1 MTNLKRIYLLP
12 EAEIADLYA
21 RPVFNQNEQQLYFE
35 LTQVEL
41 DTLGQFGTI
50 KTKVHFILQ
59 LAYFKA
65 KNQFFTFTFDD
76 VRADVDYVLA
86 KFFKKTDVVFQGNI
100 TRQRINQQKQIILN
114 LFDYQAWSVEQAI
127 QVEAHIGELLRY
139 YPKSHDAFR
148 QLLVYLD
155 NQKIVLPTYRSL
167 QDMFTQSFAN
177 ERDRLDQLIL
187 LMPHG
192 QQEQLSELIDREDG
206 ITKLNIIRAD
216 QKNFTYTAISAEVE
230 KALGLEGLYKFAKD
244 FLPTLLLSK
253 NAIRYY
259 ADIAGQYAASRLRR
273 LDKPQQWLHALCFI
287 YHRYQQIMDNL
298 ITSFMYHTRAITVD
312 AKAYAKKAAAE
323 YHSGLVVDLPK
334 LAKFLKWFPNRKTG
348 LDHDELNQAAYKI
361 LPERQFPALAQF
373 LQGSTFDTKAAI
385 REFYLKS
392 SRSSALYLRPILLAV
407 PFVFYKEDSDIMALI
422 DLMKVHYGSG
432 KGPSTFK
439 LPQDIEDTLSRTQLP
454 YLKKDPDDAQVDPH
468 LFEFFVYRKMYRRL
482 DKGLLCCNE
491 SVSYCDIDHDLIS
504 DALVDDVEK
513 IANEFGYPK
522 IPVYC
527 DERLDAALMTLD
539 ATWDRTTKR
548 INGGENSAFNIKEMK
563 TGEQDWSLGYDSLDK
578 LDDAF
583 FRTLS
588 QVEIPNIMMYIG
600 DRIGMWR
607 AFTHMK
613 TRYNKKKTPVALAVN
628 ACILSDAFGIGIEKM
643 AEMSDLNYNLMRST
657 HEDFM
662 RIETLCAANDM
673 VGNLIHSLP
682 IFKLWNLMDDKLLA
696 DADGQKL
703 ATSESTIQSRYSKK
717 YLGKSP
723 GLSIYTL
730 IANFVAANA
739 KNIGLNEY
747 EGHALYDII
756 QGNKTNINI
765 DMVTGDN
772 HSLNKL
778 NFVILDSID
787 VDYVP
792 SIKDIK
798 DAANNLYSVKTTDNY
813 TGIIRSQGVID
824 KNLIKSKKRGILR
837 VLLSLLLQENTQ
849 STIVRKLN
857 SYARYTGLKKAL
869 IEYNAIFK
877 STHVLNLIDNM
888 ALRKAIRTARNRTEA
903 YHQLQGL
910 IRKIYRGVFKGK
922 KIENNQISAHAVRLV
937 ANSIIAYN
945 SIILNTVYERMLAAG
960 TSQAIIDEFARISP
974 IAWSHI
980 AFTGK
985 YNFRKSNGDIDV
997 DAMVNELEKHL
1008 KRYFWKVA

>member
-155 NQKIVLPTYRSL
+155 NQKIVIPTYRSL
-167 QDMFTQSFAN
+167 QDMFTQSFVN

-348 LDHDELNQAAYKI
+348 LNHDELNQVAYKI

-407 PFVFYKEDSDIMALI
+407 PFVFYKEDSDIMELI

-439 LPQDIEDTLSRTQLP
+439 LPQDIEDTLSKTQLP

-468 LFEFFVYRKMYRRL
+468 LFDFSFTVRCIAAWIKA
-482 DKGLLCCNE
+482 C
-491 SVSYCDIDHDLIS
+491 SV
-504 DALVDDVEK
+504 V
-513 IANEFGYPK
+513 
-522 IPVYC
+522 
-527 DERLDAALMTLD
+527 
-539 ATWDRTTKR
+539 
-548 INGGENSAFNIKEMK
+548 MK
-563 TGEQDWSLGYDSLDK
+563 VFLT
-578 LDDAF
+578 
-583 FRTLS
+583 
-588 QVEIPNIMMYIG
+588 
-600 DRIGMWR
+600 
-607 AFTHMK
+607 
-613 TRYNKKKTPVALAVN
+613 
-628 ACILSDAFGIGIEKM
+628 
-643 AEMSDLNYNLMRST
+643 
-657 HEDFM
+657 
-662 RIETLCAANDM
+662 
-673 VGNLIHSLP
+673 
-682 IFKLWNLMDDKLLA
+682 
-696 DADGQKL
+696 
-703 ATSESTIQSRYSKK
+703 ATSIM
-717 YLGKSP
+717 
-723 GLSIYTL
+723 I
-730 IANFVAANA
+730 
-739 KNIGLNEY
+739 
-747 EGHALYDII
+747 
-756 QGNKTNINI
+756 
-765 DMVTGDN
+765 
-772 HSLNKL
+772 
-778 NFVILDSID
+778 
-787 VDYVP
+787 
-792 SIKDIK
+792 
-798 DAANNLYSVKTTDNY
+798 
-813 TGIIRSQGVID
+813 
-824 KNLIKSKKRGILR
+824 
-837 VLLSLLLQENTQ
+837 
-849 STIVRKLN
+849 
-857 SYARYTGLKKAL
+857 
-869 IEYNAIFK
+869 
-877 STHVLNLIDNM
+877 
-888 ALRKAIRTARNRTEA
+888 
-903 YHQLQGL
+903 
-910 IRKIYRGVFKGK
+910 
-922 KIENNQISAHAVRLV
+922 
-937 ANSIIAYN
+937 
-945 SIILNTVYERMLAAG
+945 
-960 TSQAIIDEFARISP
+960 
-974 IAWSHI
+974 
-980 AFTGK
+980 
-985 YNFRKSNGDIDV
+985 
-997 DAMVNELEKHL
+997 
-1008 KRYFWKVA
+1008 